1 MSQEGPSAAKKPGS
15 SDPGS
20 STRVAW
26 ITAGGTI
33 AAALIGAG
41 AVFLARSGG
50 SGASPVPSPTVS
62 SAVTTT
68 PSQHAASPTPSST
81 SPSGIITSPPDGTSN
96 VAARK
101 NLQLSGTA
109 QDIPSGYRLDL
120 FLQFGN
126 SGNGT
131 RYYIAADPKSAITLH
146 NGNWAA
152 PIYVGDPGSIIIR
165 LVLLSPSEIAYV
177 DSPSSAAY
185 QENGFPTLP
194 GTTLAS
200 ANYTAR

>member
-1 MSQEGPSAAKKPGS
+1 MSQEGSSADKKPES
-15 SDPGS
+15 SDRS
-20 STRVAW
+20 NLHV
-26 ITAGGTI
+26 
-33 AAALIGAG
+33 ALITTSGAIVVALISAG
-41 AVFLARSGG
+41 ALLLTRGGG
-50 SGASPVPSPTVS
+50 SGASPAPSPTVS
-62 SAVTTT
+62 SALATT
-68 PSQHAASPTPSST
+68 PSQQAASPTPSST
-81 SPSGIITSPPDGTSN
+81 SPSGTITSPPDGASN
-96 VAARK
+96 VTARK

-131 RYYIAADPKSAITLH
+131 RYYIAADPKIAIILH
-146 NGNWAA
+146 NGHWAA

-177 DSPSSAAY
+177 DSPSSVGY
-185 QENGFPTLP
+185 QNNGFPALP

-200 ANYTAR
+200 ANYTAQ